1 MSSANSAD
9 RVGQDM
15 DQGWIT
21 IPHAHGPHR
30 IGQHL
35 DASAELANQK

>member
-21 IPHAHGPHR
+21 IPHGPHR